1 MAALF
6 AIALGKLTQEGIL
19 AMAEH
24 LPTGP
29 VEMGAEMDYAEHEK
43 TYERF
48 LGLTKYGII
57 ANVALVIAMAFG
69 FFTSAGFISAVILFV
84 IICALGAF
92 LLK

>member
-6 AIALGKLTQEGIL
+6 AIAIEKQLKEGIL

-24 LPTGP
+24 MPTGP

-43 TYERF
+43 TYALF
-48 LGLTKYGII
+48 LGMTKYGII

-69 FFTSAGFISAVILFV
+69 FFTSAGFNGCPA
-84 IICALGAF
+84 AGAG
-92 LLK
+92 KR